1 MIEVENL
8 SKSYDRFQ
16 AVDSISFSV
25 KKGEILGFLG
35 PNGAGKTTTMRML
48 TCFMPPTSGRAVIAG
63 FDCAEN
69 PLEVK
74 SRIGYVP
81 ESAPLYQDMKVIEF
95 LDFAASVK
103 NLHGADIVSEINI
116 AMEKTGIVDVKEK
129 MIGKLS
135 KGYRQRVCLAQALLG
150 NPEVLILDE
159 PTAGLDPV
167 QIVEIRRLIKEL
179 SGERTVILSTHILP
193 EVSIL
198 CDRVMIISKGKI
210 VAEDTPQNL
219 TGGVTGK
226 SVIEVSLE
234 GEREGMDKFLASI
247 DGVTALTPLETF
259 RKGESRF
266 SISTAAGQDIRRVL
280 SSAIINKG
288 YGLLELKPKLL
299 SLEDV
304 FMDLVTDE
312 EQGGEGD
319 E

>member
-8 SKSYDRFQ
+8 SKSYDGFK
-16 AVDSISFSV
+16 AVDSISFGV

-63 FDCAEN
+63 YDVSEN
-69 PLEVK
+69 PMQVK

-81 ESAPLYQDMKVIEF
+81 ESAPLYRDMRVDEF

-103 NLHGADIVSEINI
+103 DLYGGEKGSAISE
-116 AMEKTGIVDVKEK
+116 AMGKTGISEVSGK

-135 KGYRQRVCLAQALLG
+135 KGFRQRVCLAQALIG

-159 PTAGLDPV
+159 PTAGLDPL
-167 QIVEIRRLIKEL
+167 QIVEIRNLIKEL

-210 VAEDTPQNL
+210 VAEDTPRNL
-219 TGGVTGK
+219 TSGTLGK
-226 SVIEVSLE
+226 SVIEIAIE
-234 GEREGMDKFLASI
+234 GEREGMDGFLSSI
-247 DGVTALTPLETF
+247 DGVKGLAPLDSA
-259 RKGESRF
+259 KGGEYRF
-266 SISTAAGQDIRRVL
+266 SIEAGGERDIRRSL
-280 SSAIINKG
+280 SSAIVNKG
-288 YGLLELKPKLL
+288 YGLLEMKLQSV

-312 EQGGEGD
+312 EKKGEED